1 MHTSTLTI
9 RLPQTQRAALKETA
23 ERLKKSESELVRDL
37 LEREFGRHP
46 FGTLADG
53 FAGCLA
59 STPEDSATSDPF
71 RDAIKRN
78 NWRPS

>member
-23 ERLKKSESELVRDL
+23 ERLNKSESELVRDL
-37 LEREFGRHP
+37 LAREFGQLP
-46 FGTLADG
+46 FGTRAEG

-59 STPEDSATSDPF
+59 SIPEHPATPDPF

-78 NWRPS
+78 NWRPK

>member
-9 RLPQTQRAALKETA
+9 RLPQAQRAALKETA
-23 ERLKKSESELVRDL
+23 ERLNKSESELVRNL
-37 LEREFGRHP
+37 LEREFGQLP

-59 STPEDSATSDPF
+59 STPEDPATPDPF

-78 NWRPS
+78 NWRPK